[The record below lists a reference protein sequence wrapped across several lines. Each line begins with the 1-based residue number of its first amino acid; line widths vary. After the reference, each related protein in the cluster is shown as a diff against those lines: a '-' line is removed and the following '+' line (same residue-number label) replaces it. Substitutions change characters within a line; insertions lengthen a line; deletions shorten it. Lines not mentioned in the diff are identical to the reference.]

1 MLLNC
6 YHIVSKFRPNCYL
19 DRDRPDFKDFL
30 HNFLNFRY
38 SKNSHILKK
47 KRLSNPLNFF
57 DTKPDFKKLLPRFSV
72 KLFIG
77 KLVYKARRIWCTPVD
92 LARDAAAP
100 HAARLILKL
109 KAKEQI
115 YLYRYLVFMYVLL
128 ILCYLYVICY

>member
-1 MLLNC
+1 MGKTVKPKLGKSSVSNCYKLLLNC
-6 YHIVSKFRPNCYL
+6 YQIVSQFRPNCYL

-57 DTKPDFKKLLPRFSV
+57 DTSSDFKKLLPRFSV

-77 KLVYKARRIWCTPVD
+77 KLVYKW
-92 LARDAAAP
+92 
-100 HAARLILKL
+100 K
-109 KAKEQI
+109 
-115 YLYRYLVFMYVLL
+115 
-128 ILCYLYVICY
+128 